1 MSAPAQATLAPI
13 YLNAGLMVFL
23 DEAAAT
29 VRPRVQLSGHGDHRH
44 KIRLHN
50 AADAASRSATVSE
63 IQQSVA
69 AAYEQADV
77 TISRGV
83 DIYCVATGGKPE
95 PFEWFRGI
103 LRDALRP
110 MSEVCVRLHCFGALS
125 ENQSEVEN
133 WKSRLSLFGEF
144 GGGAYL
150 LSSCFRGT
158 RLDRLRSYAPLA
170 RLAEV
175 FAFTGKSRFAPL
187 DCFTL
192 RRENSSFHVYVA
204 GLESYA
210 ALSHSASAE
219 WLLDTLLWRYLL
231 GSLPLSVAPE
241 LKTDPETAEHWLLQA
256 AANSSSL
263 DEMADRLQLFS
274 MRRPWVAE
282 VALRLQSAM
291 SNAER
296 KQPVPRLP
304 HAFERTL
311 LPFDNPDVFDAARDA
326 VGAML
331 RVFPFP
337 VHPFFLNPPPRAA
350 EFRNISQA
358 RARQIDSLAET
369 IRQWFRRE
377 SLRHHREWFPPN
389 TSRNLAHA
397 VEAFDVR
404 MPAKAVFASCH
415 LDPAVERELREELC
429 AGPERIDFLSLVQ
442 VL

>member
-29 VRPRVQLSGHGDHRH
+29 VRPRVQLSGHGDNRH

-83 DIYCVATGGKPE
+83 DIYCVATGARPE

-110 MSEVCVRLHCFGALS
+110 MSEVWVRLHCFGAIS
-125 ENQSEVEN
+125 DKQSEIEN

-144 GGGAYL
+144 RGGAYL

-175 FAFTGKSRFAPL
+175 FACTGKSRFAPL

-210 ALSHSASAE
+210 APSHSASAE
-219 WLLDTLLWRYLL
+219 WLLDTLLWERLQ
-231 GSLPLSVAPE
+231 GSLPLTVAHPLE
-241 LKTDPETAEHWLLQA
+241 TDPETAEHWLLQT

-263 DEMADRLQLFS
+263 DEMAGRLQLFG
-274 MRRPWVAE
+274 MRRPWVGE
-282 VALRLQSAM
+282 LGLHLRSAM

-296 KQPVPRLP
+296 KQPIPRSP
-304 HAFERTL
+304 HAFERAL
-311 LPFDNPDVFDAARDA
+311 MPFDNPDVLDAAREA
-326 VGAML
+326 VEAIL

-337 VHPFFLNPPPRAA
+337 VHSFFLNPPPRAV

-358 RARQIDSLAET
+358 RAHQIDSIALI

-377 SLRHHREWFPPN
+377 SLCHHREWFPPN
-389 TSRNLAHA
+389 TSKNLEHA

-404 MPAKAVFASCH
+404 TRAKAVFGSCH
-415 LDPAVERELREELC
+415 LDPTVAKELREDLC
-429 AGPERIDFLSLVQ
+429 AGPERIDFLHFLQ